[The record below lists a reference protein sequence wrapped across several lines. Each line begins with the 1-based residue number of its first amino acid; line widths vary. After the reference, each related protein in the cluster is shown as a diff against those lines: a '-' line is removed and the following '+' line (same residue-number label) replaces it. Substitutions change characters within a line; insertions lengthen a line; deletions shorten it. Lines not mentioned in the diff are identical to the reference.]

1 MAVSTNQV
9 LTHRLMN
16 HRPFR
21 NALIV
26 LIFVCIW
33 LGLLIVPVEGVS
45 PNRNITNAEEGLWWA
60 ITTASGVG
68 YGDYYPVTLEGRL
81 IGAALQI
88 SGVVMFGLI
97 IGIIGITLNKKQEEY
112 YWFRLFDRLN
122 QLEEHIQNV
131 EKETRFLVMGSRD
144 LDSETKKEKKS
155 SHE

>member
-21 NALIV
+21 NALVV
-26 LIFVCIW
+26 LAFVCVW
-33 LGLLIVPVEGVS
+33 LGLLIVPVESVS
-45 PNRNITNAEEGLWWA
+45 PNRNITTSEEGLWWA

-68 YGDYYPVTLEGRL
+68 YGDFYPVTTEGRL
-81 IGAALQI
+81 VGAALQI

-97 IGIIGITLNKKQEEY
+97 IGIIGITLNKKQEEH

-122 QLEEHIQNV
+122 QLDQHIQNV
-131 EKETRFLVMGSRD
+131 EKETKFLVMGSKD
-144 LDSETKKEKKS
+144 VVSDDHEKKKS
-155 SHE
+155 VHE